1 MDAGESDAAVRRG
14 GGEHF
19 WLPGAGVCGMAR
31 AMSEAVHIDVAKTA
45 DLARLRLTPEEAESY
60 RGQLD
65 RILEY
70 ISLLGRVD
78 TSGVELMAHP
88 LGLMDSVRADV
99 VVESFPVEAALANAP
114 ARVGDQILVPR
125 VVE

>member
-1 MDAGESDAAVRRG
+1 
-14 GGEHF
+14 
-19 WLPGAGVCGMAR
+19 
-31 AMSEAVHIDVAKTA
+31 MSEAVHIDVAKTA

-70 ISLLGRVD
+70 IGLLGRVD
-78 TSGVELMAHP
+78 TSGVEPMAHP
-88 LGLMDSVRADV
+88 LGLMDSVRADAV
-99 VVESFPVEAALANAP
+99 VDSLPVEAALANAP

>member
-1 MDAGESDAAVRRG
+1 
-14 GGEHF
+14 
-19 WLPGAGVCGMAR
+19 MAR
-31 AMSEAVHIDVAKTA
+31 AMSEAGHIDVAKTA

-70 ISLLGRVD
+70 IGLLGRVD
-78 TSGVELMAHP
+78 TTGVEPMAHP
-88 LGLMDSVRADV
+88 LGLTDSVRADA
-99 VVESFPVEAALANAP
+99 VVESLPVEAALANAP